1 MNKIVEALL
10 IIISIILSG
19 YSIYYV
25 AFVLFA
31 IKKHPQHQKYEPK
44 HRFAIVIAARNEE
57 MVIASLVNSLKKQ
70 NYPKE
75 LFDIYVVPNN
85 CIDDT
90 KEKALEAGAKI
101 LECQYP
107 VSSKGEVLGH
117 SFNQLMS
124 IEYDYDAFCVFDADN
139 IVDQNFL
146 TEMNNALCDGSR
158 LAQGYRETKNP
169 YDTWITGSYN
179 VYFTVVNR
187 FINHAK
193 YNANMSAY
201 ISGTGFMVSVD
212 VLKKSGGWR
221 TSTLSEDTEFTLAC
235 IINGEKIDWVP
246 EAITYDEQPLTLK
259 QSLVQRKRWS
269 SGAMQLLSLYYKKIF
284 ERTTSKNFIQNL
296 DCIMSLLAIYIQIL
310 SIVQLLLTM
319 FATMLLPTISLMN
332 VLTPLII
339 SYISTVVLAVA
350 VLALDHKLNHHCIKG
365 ILTFW
370 LFIMSWTPINII
382 SLFKKTTQ
390 WYEIKHTGNMK
401 TDKYKVSHQ
410 DI

>member
-57 MVIASLVNSLKKQ
+57 MVIASLVNSLNKQ

-221 TSTLSEDTEFTLAC
+221 TSTLSEDTEFTLSC